1 MSFFEL
7 LPNEVLEYIFSY
19 IPLSYFPL
27 RQTCKLFRDNIPTIA
42 SEKFRDQVYEA
53 GDRALAEYYNL
64 PCSWDN
70 FQTILRKGHE
80 ELFKRQED
88 KINPGHLTQAC
99 VQGRNE
105 YIINYLLNK
114 GYTTS
119 SALFYEA
126 CAQNHLELAKRM
138 YGDDTMMLY
147 ACTQKAVDGDALD
160 VLDWIVAKD
169 KIYYTVALYRATY
182 HHKPKVLR
190 WLSRERLTGI
200 PARDMFLSACSAPN
214 MEMFN
219 VLLEMD
225 YIPEQGSAVSVELA
239 KSPHT
244 EMMRTLVLTKGWVL
258 CKEMFQAAS
267 EPGHE
272 EMLSCLLG
280 LDCPRASM

>member
-7 LPNEVLEYIFSY
+7 LPNETLEYIFSY

-27 RQTCKLFRDNIPTIA
+27 RQTCKLFRDNIPIVT
-42 SEKFRDQVYEA
+42 SEEFRDQVYEA
-53 GDRALAEYYNL
+53 GDRALAEHYNL
-64 PCSWDN
+64 PCSPDN

-88 KINPGHLTQAC
+88 KIYFGYGHFTQAC
-99 VQGRNE
+99 VQGKNE

-114 GYTTS
+114 GYTTR

-138 YGDDTMMLY
+138 YGDETMLY

-169 KIYYTVALYRATY
+169 EIYYTVALYRATY

-190 WLSRERLTGI
+190 WLSRERLKEI

-214 MEMFN
+214 MDMFN
-219 VLLEMD
+219 FLLEID
-225 YIPEQGSAVSVELA
+225 YIPEQEPEVSTFLA
-239 KSPHT
+239 KSVHT
-244 EMMRTLVLTKGWVL
+244 QMMRTLVLERGWTL
-258 CKEMFQAAS
+258 TEEMFSAAL
-267 EPGHE
+267 EQ
-272 EMLSCLLG
+272 EMLSCLLELG
-280 LDCPRASM
+280 CPHASM